1 MTEPMTGKGIDRLDA
16 RLKVTGKATY
26 AAEFATAN
34 VAFGVIVGAGGGKG
48 RLSALDTTAAEKAPG
63 VLAVLSHKNAPKL
76 PGASKKLEG
85 TDRVV
90 QIFQDDQ
97 VHYADQPIALVV
109 ADTLEHARH
118 AATLVKPTIDA
129 AAPVAL
135 SMEAERPNAYPP
147 KSLNG
152 KPADTNKGDFDKAFA
167 GAKTKIEQTYSTPDE
182 HHNPMEMHATL
193 AVWQGDGKVTVY
205 DATQGISGVQ
215 KKIATVFDLKPDDVR
230 VISHYVGGGFGCKGS
245 PWSHISLAVMAAK
258 VTQRPVKVMLTRQQM
273 FGFVGHRP
281 TTSQKIALGADAAG
295 KLVALRHE
303 TLSYTS
309 QLDEF
314 AEPSGLCSR
323 MLYACDNIRTT
334 HRLVKLDTATPT
346 FTRAPGESTGT
357 YALECAMDELAYA
370 LDVDPLKLRLDNYA
384 DKDPEDGKP
393 WSSKELRACYKQ
405 AADKFG
411 WQKRKKQPRSTRDGR
426 WLVGVGMAT
435 ATYPANQRDAS
446 AVARIR
452 ADGTALVQAGSQ
464 DIGTGTY
471 TIMTQIA
478 ADALGM
484 PMDRITFELGD
495 TKLPPTPVSGGSATA
510 SSTGSAVK
518 QACLAARGQ
527 LIDLAIGNAASPL
540 HGLAAGDVDVDGG
553 ALVSKKDKTMRENI
567 ADVVKRTG
575 KDELSARTD
584 TKPKEDR
591 KTHSCHSFGAQ
602 FVEVRVDEATG
613 EVRVSRV
620 VSAFAAGKIL
630 NAKTARSQFLGG
642 IVWGIGLALT
652 EETVRDARSG
662 RVVNNSLTDYHVPV
676 NADVPAID
684 VIMVDESDPFVNEI
698 GAKGIGEI
706 GITGIGAAIANA
718 VYHATG
724 KRVRDLPITL
734 DKLL

>member
-1 MTEPMTGKGIDRLDA
+1 VSEPVTGKGIDRLDA

-26 AAEFATAN
+26 AAEFPTAN
-34 VAFGVIVGAGGGKG
+34 VAFGVIVGAAGGKG
-48 RLSALDTTAAEKAPG
+48 RLSAIDTALAEKAPG
-63 VLAVLSHKNAPKL
+63 VLAVLTHKNAPKL
-76 PGASKKLEG
+76 AGAGKKGEG
-85 TDRVV
+85 IDRVI
-90 QIFQDDQ
+90 QILQDDQ
-97 VHYADQPIALVV
+97 IHYSGQPVALVV
-109 ADTLEHARH
+109 ADTLEHATYG
-118 AATLVKPTIDA
+118 ASLVKPTVDA
-129 AAPVAL
+129 ASVVL
-135 SMEAERPNAYPP
+135 DMEAERPRAYAP

-152 KPADTNKGDFDKAFA
+152 KPADSSKGDFDRAYA
-167 GAKTKIEQTYSTPDE
+167 GAKTKVEQTYTTPDE
-182 HHNPMEMHATL
+182 HHNPMEMHATI
-193 AVWQGDGKVTVY
+193 AVWQGTDKVTVY

-215 KKIATVFDLKPDDVR
+215 KKVATLFDLRPDDVR

-245 PWSHISLAVMAAK
+245 PWSHIGLAVMAAK

-281 TTSQKIALGADAAG
+281 ATSQRIALGADAAG
-295 KLVALRHE
+295 KLVAVRHE

-314 AEPSGLCSR
+314 IEPAGLPAR

-334 HRLVKLDTATPT
+334 HRLVKLDTSTPT
-346 FTRAPGESTGT
+346 FMRAPGEATGT
-357 YALECAMDELAYA
+357 YGLESAMDELAYA
-370 LDVDPLKLRLDNYA
+370 LGKDPLELRLDNYA
-384 DKDPEDGKP
+384 EKDPDEDKP
-393 WSSKELRACYKQ
+393 WSSKELRACYKH

-411 WQKRKKQPRSTRDGR
+411 WQKRKKEPRSMRDGR
-426 WLVGVGMAT
+426 WLVGMGMAT

-446 AVARIR
+446 AIARIR

-471 TIMTQIA
+471 TIMTQLA
-478 ADALGM
+478 SDALGL
-484 PMDRITFELGD
+484 PIEKVRFELGD
-495 TKLPPTPVSGGSATA
+495 SKMPPTPVSGGSMTA
-510 SSTGSAVK
+510 SSTGSAVR

-527 LIDLAIGNAASPL
+527 LVELAIGHADSPL
-540 HGLAAGDVDVDGG
+540 HGVAAADVDVDGG
-553 ALVSKKDKTMRENI
+553 FLVSKKDTSKREAI
-567 ADVVKRTG
+567 GDVVKRTG
-575 KDELSARTD
+575 HDELAARTD
-584 TKPKEDR
+584 VKPKAER
-591 KTHSCHSFGAQ
+591 KSHSCHSFGAQ
-602 FVEVRVDEATG
+602 FAEVRVDEATG

-652 EETVRDARSG
+652 EHTVRDARTG
-662 RVVNNSLTDYHVPV
+662 RVVNHSLQDYHVPV
-676 NADVPAID
+676 NADVPAIE
-684 VIMVDESDPFVNEI
+684 VIMIDETDPFVNDI

-724 KRVRDLPITL
+724 RRVRDLPITV

>member
-1 MTEPMTGKGIDRLDA
+1 MTGKGIDRLDA

-26 AAEFATAN
+26 AAEFPTAN

-48 RLSALDTTAAEKAPG
+48 KLSAIDTALAEKAPG
-63 VLAVLSHKNAPKL
+63 VITVLTHKNAPKL
-76 PGASKKLEG
+76 AGASKKTDG
-85 TDRVV
+85 IDRVL
-90 QIFQDDQ
+90 QLLQDDQ
-97 VHYADQPIALVV
+97 VHYSDQPIALVV
-109 ADTLEHARH
+109 ADTLEHARY
-118 AATLVKPTIDA
+118 AAALVKPTVDA
-129 AAPVAL
+129 ASVVL
-135 SMEAERPNAYPP
+135 DMEAERPRAFAP

-152 KPADTNKGDFDKAFA
+152 KPADSGKGDFDKAFA
-167 GAKTKIEQTYSTPDE
+167 GAKTKIEQTYTTPDE
-182 HHNPMEMHATL
+182 HHNPMEMHATI
-193 AVWQGDGKVTVY
+193 AVWQGSDKVTVY

-215 KKIATVFDLKPDDVR
+215 KKVATIFDLKPDDVR

-245 PWSHISLAVMAAK
+245 PWSHIGLAVMAAK

-281 TTSQKIALGADAAG
+281 TTSQKISLGADAAG
-295 KLVALRHE
+295 KLVAMRHE

-314 AEPSGLCSR
+314 IEPAGLVTR
-323 MLYACDNIRTT
+323 MLYACENIRTT
-334 HRLVKLDTATPT
+334 HRLVKLDTSTPT
-346 FTRAPGESTGT
+346 FMRAPGESTGS
-357 YALECAMDELAYA
+357 YGLESAMDELAYA
-370 LDVDPLKLRLDNYA
+370 LGVDPLKLRLDNYA
-384 DKDPEDGKP
+384 DKDPDEDKP

-405 AADKFG
+405 GAEKFG
-411 WQKRKKQPRSTRDGR
+411 WQKRKKEPRSMRDGR
-426 WLVGVGMAT
+426 WLVGMGMAT

-446 AVARIR
+446 AIARIK

-471 TIMTQIA
+471 TIMTQLA

-484 PMDRITFELGD
+484 PIDKVTFELGD
-495 TKLPPTPVSGGSATA
+495 SKMPPTPVSGGSMTA

-527 LIDLAIGNAASPL
+527 LVELAIANAASPL
-540 HGLAAGDVDVDGG
+540 HGMAAADVDVDGG
-553 ALVSKKDKTMRENI
+553 FLVSKKDKAKRE
-567 ADVVKRTG
+567 AMGDVVKRTG
-575 KDELSARTD
+575 KDELAARTD
-584 TKPKEDR
+584 TKPKEER

-602 FVEVRVDEATG
+602 FAEVRVDEATG

-620 VSAFAAGKIL
+620 VGAFAAGKIL
-630 NAKTARSQFLGG
+630 NVKTARSQFLGG

-652 EETVRDARSG
+652 EHTVRDERSG
-662 RVVNNSLTDYHVPV
+662 RVVNHSLQDYHVPV

-684 VIMVDESDPFVNEI
+684 VIMVDETDPFVNEI